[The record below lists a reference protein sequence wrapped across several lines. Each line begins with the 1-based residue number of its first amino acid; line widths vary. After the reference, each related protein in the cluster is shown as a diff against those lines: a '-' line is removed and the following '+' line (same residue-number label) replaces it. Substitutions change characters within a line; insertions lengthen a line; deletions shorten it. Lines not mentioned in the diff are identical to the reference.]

1 MKKEYI
7 KTITYNGLIAAL
19 YVALTLL
26 SIPISFGQIQFRIAE
41 ILVIFCFF
49 NKKNCLG
56 IILGTFLANLFSTL
70 GLWDL
75 LFGTF
80 ATALTCLFVCNSKH
94 LIVSIIWPVVFNAI
108 IIAIEL
114 YIVFGFG
121 PIELLFIN
129 MAYVAFGE
137 LVVMIGSYIL
147 FMLFKKRKEFAFI
160 VNGNQ
165 NLDFKF

>member
-1 MKKEYI
+1 MRNDI
-7 KTITYNGLIAAL
+7 LKTITYNGIIAAL
-19 YVALTLL
+19 YVALTFL

-49 NKKNCLG
+49 NKKNSFG
-56 IILGTFLANLFSTL
+56 IILGTFLANIFSTL

-80 ATALTCLFVCNSKH
+80 GTILVCLFVSHSKH
-94 LIVSIIWPVVFNAI
+94 LLVAIIWPVVFNGI
-108 IIAIEL
+108 IIGLEL
-114 YIVFGFG
+114 YIVFNLG
-121 PIELLFIN
+121 PISLFFIN
-129 MAYVAFGE
+129 MAYVALGE
-137 LVVMIGSYIL
+137 LVVMLVSYGI
-147 FMLFKKRKEFAFI
+147 FMLIRKRKEFSYI